1 MAGFADGFS
10 SGLNMMLSARRLA
23 LYEEDAE
30 AKRKEAEQADMPIAD
45 VDPALGTSFKPGT
58 TVGQAEDISSLRT
71 AEQNIRTSEQQ
82 IAASKATT
90 ALTEKRGQLIDLQ
103 LDPERIARMDLA
115 EKLNVDMLGIQV
127 DMEKLDYENART
139 YKNAKLGL
147 NVFGSLASVAAEK
160 DRVMGT
166 ASYDA
171 AIIDIAGQT
180 IDGYKNGDIDMLKVI
195 APKFVKAT
203 QTLAPIINQGMQNPE
218 VFENLNLGD
227 YGDSLNQLFS
237 MKSQKYV
244 GKKYIA
250 SDGTEGEITK
260 VTIDFDSFAI
270 DPESV
275 RGGGTAVLKGDFTYK
290 DAEGNEYTKTS
301 FIPDAGKAVIRETQD
316 GSDARSV
323 SLNDMIDYSSSA
335 VSLVNESIANTD
347 PGVFRVARD
356 AEEIRVAM
364 LERDPTDLQRIK
376 ANAVDIFLKNQEA
389 LNRTWVT
396 GNLNSVATKIGSNDS
411 IGEDRAIK
419 SIMGAGLDIMSD
431 IDIISG
437 QDAKDLGFEG
447 DGPFYR
453 FKRND
458 DGSLI
463 KTPKQAAFD
472 SLPTINDLETRLK
485 KGTAFEDRELSIGA
499 GGILSFNGLDID
511 RMETRTNY
519 LPKIKQQY
527 PEEDIDAL
535 VENIIERYRVN
546 FPNNPPPSDYALLEL
561 LNKTLKYSR

>member
-1 MAGFADGFS
+1 MAGFADGFN
-10 SGLNMMLSARRLA
+10 SGLSLMLSARRLS
-23 LYEEDAE
+23 LYEEEAE
-30 AKRKEAEQADMPIAD
+30 IKRKEAEQADMPIAD
-45 VDPALGTSFKPGT
+45 VDPTLGQSFEPGT
-58 TVGQAEDISSLRT
+58 TMGQAEDISSLRT
-71 AEQNIRTSEQQ
+71 SEQNIRASEQQ

-103 LDPERIARMDLA
+103 LDPERIARQDTI
-115 EKLNVDMLGIQV
+115 EKLNIDALGIQN

-147 NVFGSLASVAAEK
+147 NVFGGMANIAAERDK
-160 DRVMGT
+160 VMGT

-180 IDGYKNGDIDMLKVI
+180 IDGYKNGDIDMLKVV
-195 APKFVKAT
+195 APKFVKAS
-203 QTLAPIINQGMQNPE
+203 QTLAPVIKQGMQNPE

-227 YGDSLNQLFS
+227 YSDSLNDLFA

-301 FIPDAGKAVIRETQD
+301 FIPDAGKSVIRETQE

-335 VSLVNESIANTD
+335 VYLVNEAIANND
-347 PGVFRVARD
+347 PNVFRVARD

-396 GNLNSVATKIGSNDS
+396 GNLNSIATKIGSNDPV
-411 IGEDRAIK
+411 GEDRAIK

-431 IDIISG
+431 IDIVSG
-437 QDAKDLGFEG
+437 QEATNLGLSG

-458 DGSLI
+458 DGSLV
-463 KTPKQAAFD
+463 KTPKQSAFD
-472 SLPTINDLETRLK
+472 SLPTINELETRLK
-485 KGTAFEDRELSIGA
+485 KGTAFEDRELSIEV
-499 GGILSFNGLDID
+499 GGTISFNGLDID
-511 RMETRTNY
+511 RNEARSTY
-519 LPKIKQQY
+519 LPKLQEQY
-527 PEEDIDAL
+527 PSEDINAL
-535 VENIIERYRVN
+535 VENINARYRAR

-561 LNKTLKYSR
+561 LNKTLRYSR

>member
-1 MAGFADGFS
+1 MAGFADGFN
-10 SGLNMMLSARRLA
+10 SGLSLMLSARRLS
-23 LYEEDAE
+23 LYEEEAE
-30 AKRKEAEQADMPIAD
+30 IKRKEAEQADMPIAD
-45 VDPALGTSFKPGT
+45 VDPTLGQTFEPGT
-58 TVGQAEDISSLRT
+58 TMGQAEDISALRT
-71 AEQNIRTSEQQ
+71 SEQSIRASEQQ

-90 ALTEKRGQLIDLQ
+90 ALTEKRGELIDLQ
-103 LDPERIARMDLA
+103 LDPERIARQDTI
-115 EKLNVDMLGIQV
+115 EKLNIDALGIQN

-139 YKNAKLGL
+139 YKNAKLGY
-147 NVFGSLASVAAEK
+147 NVFGGMANIAAER
-160 DRVMGT
+160 DRTMGT

-180 IDGYKNGDIDMLKVI
+180 IDGYKNGDIDMIKVI
-195 APKFVKAT
+195 SPKFAKAT
-203 QTLAPIINQGMQNPE
+203 QTLAPVINQGMQNPE

-227 YGDSLNQLFS
+227 YSDSLNELFA
-237 MKSQKYV
+237 MKSQKYI

-250 SDGTEGEITK
+250 DDGTEGEITK
-260 VTIDFDSFAI
+260 VAIDFDSFSI

-335 VSLVNESIANTD
+335 VYLVNEAIANND
-347 PGVFRVARD
+347 PNVFRVARD

-376 ANAVDIFLKNQEA
+376 ANAVDIFLKNQDA

-396 GNLNSVATKIGSNDS
+396 ANLNTIATKIGSNDAM
-411 IGEDRAIK
+411 GEDRAIK

-431 IDIISG
+431 VDIVTG
-437 QDAKDLGFEG
+437 QEAIDLGFTG

-458 DGSLI
+458 DNTLI

-485 KGTAFEDRELSIGA
+485 KGTAFQDRELSIEV
-499 GGILSFNGLDID
+499 GGTVSFNGLDISRD
-511 RMETRTNY
+511 ETRSNY
-519 LPKIKQQY
+519 LPKIQEQY
-527 PEEDIDAL
+527 PEEDINAL
-535 VENIIERYRVN
+535 IENINTRYKTR
-546 FPNNPPPSDYALLEL
+546 FPNNPPLSDYALLEL
-561 LNKTLKYSR
+561 LNKVLR

>member
-1 MAGFADGFS
+1 MAGFADGFN
-10 SGLNMMLSARRLA
+10 SGLSLMLSARRLS
-23 LYEEDAE
+23 LYEEEAE
-30 AKRKEAEQADMPIAD
+30 IKRKEAEQADMPIAD
-45 VDPALGTSFKPGT
+45 VDPTLGQTFEPGT
-58 TVGQAEDISSLRT
+58 TMGQAEDISALRT
-71 AEQNIRTSEQQ
+71 SEQSIRASEQQ

-90 ALTEKRGQLIDLQ
+90 ALTEKRGELIDLQ
-103 LDPERIARMDLA
+103 LDPERIARQDTI
-115 EKLNVDMLGIQV
+115 EKLNIDALGIQN

-147 NVFGSLASVAAEK
+147 NVFGGMANIAAER
-160 DRVMGT
+160 DRTMGT

-180 IDGYKNGDIDMLKVI
+180 IDGYKNGDIDMIKVI
-195 APKFVKAT
+195 SPKFAKAT
-203 QTLAPIINQGMQNPE
+203 QTLAPVINQGMQNPE

-227 YGDSLNQLFS
+227 YSDSLNELFA
-237 MKSQKYV
+237 MKSQKYI

-250 SDGTEGEITK
+250 DDGTEGEITK
-260 VTIDFDSFAI
+260 VAIDFDSFSI

-335 VSLVNESIANTD
+335 VYLVNEAIANND
-347 PGVFRVARD
+347 PNVFRVARD

-376 ANAVDIFLKNQEA
+376 ANAVDIFLKNQDA

-396 GNLNSVATKIGSNDS
+396 ANLNTIATKIGSNDAM
-411 IGEDRAIK
+411 GEDRAIK

-431 IDIISG
+431 VDIVTG
-437 QDAKDLGFEG
+437 QEAIDLGFTG

-458 DGSLI
+458 DNTLI

-485 KGTAFEDRELSIGA
+485 KGTAFQDRELSIEV
-499 GGILSFNGLDID
+499 GGTVSFNGLDISRD
-511 RMETRTNY
+511 ETRSNY
-519 LPKIKQQY
+519 LPKIQEQY
-527 PEEDIDAL
+527 PEEDINAL
-535 VENIIERYRVN
+535 IENINTRYKTR
-546 FPNNPPPSDYALLEL
+546 FPNNPPLSDYALLEL
-561 LNKTLKYSR
+561 LNKVLR